1 MTKSSIYKPP
11 PFIVE
16 KLTRLLTLLKQEKRK
31 YEQIAEGISDK
42 EFRRTVICLAQ
53 ESNQYACELSS
64 QIHTLNGQMPID
76 KFPEE
81 EDVLVM
87 EAEPP
92 GNEKEALFF
101 CRESEKNMI
110 TAYREI
116 LNEPFLMEGVRKV
129 IRYQLNGI
137 MYAFLQLKLLS
148 STT

>member
-1 MTKSSIYKPP
+1 MTKSSIYKAP

-76 KFPEE
+76 RFPEE
-81 EDVLVM
+81 EEVLVM
-87 EAEPP
+87 ETEPS
-92 GNEKEALFF
+92 GNEKDVLFF

-116 LNEPFLMEGVRKV
+116 LNEPFLLEGVRKV